1 MWISR
6 LLKKTVLAS
15 TAFFRVFKKSL
26 SSNKYYFS
34 YKKITEHFSDTR
46 AFLQKIVTVYFD
58 NKCGFAAFKKDR
70 FGING
75 IFLAFSKN
83 PCRKMNN
90 ILAAKKSRGIFQ
102 ELKHLC
108 KKLQA
113 FILILKTK

>member
-1 MWISR
+1 M
-6 LLKKTVLAS
+6 
-15 TAFFRVFKKSL
+15 
-26 SSNKYYFS
+26 
-34 YKKITEHFSDTR
+34 TEHFSDTR
-46 AFLQKIVTVYFD
+46 ASLQKIATVYFD

-113 FILILKTK
+113 FILILNTK